1 MYDQQ
6 LTIYEAVQYLGQG
19 YGRNTVQECY
29 AGSCLDGVRKYHS
42 DRLHC
47 IEVSTLLYIIII

>member
-29 AGSCLDGVRKYHS
+29 AGSCLDGVRKYH
-42 DRLHC
+42 
-47 IEVSTLLYIIII
+47 